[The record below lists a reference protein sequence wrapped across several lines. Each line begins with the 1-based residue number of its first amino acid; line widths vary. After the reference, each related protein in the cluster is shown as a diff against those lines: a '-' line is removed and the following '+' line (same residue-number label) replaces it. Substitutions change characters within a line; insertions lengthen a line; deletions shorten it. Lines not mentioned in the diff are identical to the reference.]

1 MVIPR
6 ATVVGDGGMGTLCA
20 LLLARGGCRV
30 ILWGAFPD
38 HIHQLET
45 ERENRQFL
53 PGHRLPES
61 IRLASEPASSF
72 DDPTV
77 IISAVPCQF
86 TRGVWRRFEHCAPRN
101 VPIVS
106 VTKGIENDTL
116 MLPTA
121 IIRDCL
127 GEVPTAC
134 LSGPSIAPEV
144 ASEKPASVVV
154 ASSEQ
159 DIAQLT
165 QTGMSTEYFRIYTST
180 DVLGVELA
188 GAVKNVVALAA
199 GICDGIEGGD
209 NAKAA
214 LVTRGLVEITRLGL
228 AMGAS
233 ADTFR
238 GLAGVGDLITTCIS
252 KVSRNRSAGE
262 RIGRGAS
269 TKEAIAAT
277 SAVIEGIP
285 TTRSVLALAEQYDV
299 EMPIVSGM
307 AQVLF
312 EGRQPQEII
321 RALMTRP
328 LREESVW

>member
-1 MVIPR
+1 
-6 ATVVGDGGMGTLCA
+6 MGTLCA
-20 LLLARGGCRV
+20 LLLARRGSQI
-30 ILWGAFPD
+30 ILWGAFPE
-38 HIHQLET
+38 HIHQLEAD
-45 ERENRQFL
+45 RENRQFL
-53 PGHRLPES
+53 PGHHLPES
-61 IRLASEPASSF
+61 IQLAHEPASSF
-72 DDPTV
+72 DDPAV
-77 IISAVPCQF
+77 IISAVPCQY
-86 TRGVWRRFEHCAPRN
+86 TRGVWQRFADCAPRDI
-101 VPIVS
+101 PIVS
-106 VTKGIENDTL
+106 VTKGIENNTL
-116 MLPTA
+116 LLPTA

-127 GEVPTAC
+127 GANVPTAC

-144 ASEKPASVVV
+144 AAEKPASVVV
-154 ASSEQ
+154 ASA
-159 DIAQLT
+159 DPRIAQLA

-269 TKEAIAAT
+269 AREAISAT

-285 TTRSVLALAEQYDV
+285 TTRSVLALAQRYGV

-307 AQVLF
+307 AMVLF

-321 RALMTRP
+321 RTLMTRP
-328 LREESVW
+328 LREESMW